1 MHKKHFV
8 ALKNSSIAY
17 KKALHTEECFFFWY
31 TRYMNKIKKVIAGIK
46 NKKQHNDEVAARKQL
61 LEELFNDFNASRGQV
76 YKLNFV
82 RGIFFGFGS
91 LLGGTLVVAL
101 LIALLNLLVDLPGG
115 VGDFIRYIVET
126 VRSS

>member
-1 MHKKHFV
+1 
-8 ALKNSSIAY
+8 
-17 KKALHTEECFFFWY
+17 
-31 TRYMNKIKKVIAGIK
+31 MNKIKKVIAGIK

-61 LEELFNDFNASRGQV
+61 LEELFNDFNASRGQI
-76 YKLNFV
+76 YKLNFL